1 MKRHWLAG
9 FCSVFCGAALS
20 AAMPQV
26 DESEV
31 SISQDQATRL
41 LTVSYVLR
49 GAPAVVTVD
58 FLTNATGTAQG
69 PWCSIGEG
77 NFTNVQGTVNRA
89 VSELGV
95 TNTITWRPDESW
107 PKRTITGGN
116 FRAKITAWPLNSTPD
131 YMAVDLS
138 CANKVLYYVSEAA
151 VPGGV
156 TNRMY
161 KTEMLLMRRIHAAD
175 VEWRMGCIPGDEGVK
190 RSAAM
195 LKTEASRLVRLT
207 KDYYIGIY
215 ELTQRQWTL
224 LGSTETE
231 TIANPSRYQDTS
243 LYAGDP
249 LVKPVEKFTYIT
261 LRGKSTNA
269 WKGWPECG
277 HDVAEGSFLQK
288 ARLKTGIL
296 FDAPTDAQWE
306 FACRAGT
313 TTVLNNGK
321 DIKSNYDAAGV
332 GCPEYDE
339 VAWHSKNS
347 FLTNEHGVYT
357 NQTHEVGT
365 KRPNDWGLYDMH
377 GNIFEWCLD
386 WVTDSVSNGSLEVQV
401 DPAGLLR
408 GVSSKRHIR
417 GGSCQHFVNNG
428 RTSSK
433 MLAGEGWGD
442 YVGVRLTA
450 PVGGEW

>member
-1 MKRHWLAG
+1 
-9 FCSVFCGAALS
+9 
-20 AAMPQV
+20 
-26 DESEV
+26 
-31 SISQDQATRL
+31 
-41 LTVSYVLR
+41 
-49 GAPAVVTVD
+49 
-58 FLTNATGTAQG
+58 
-69 PWCSIGEG
+69 
-77 NFTNVQGTVNRA
+77 
-89 VSELGV
+89 
-95 TNTITWRPDESW
+95 
-107 PKRTITGGN
+107 
-116 FRAKITAWPLNSTPD
+116 
-131 YMAVDLS
+131 
-138 CANKVLYYVSEAA
+138 
-151 VPGGV
+151 
-156 TNRMY
+156 MY
-161 KTEMLLMRRIHAAD
+161 KTEMLLMRRIHATD

-195 LKTEASRLVRLT
+195 LRTEASRLVRLT

-261 LRGKSTNA
+261 LRGKSTDA

-288 ARLKTGIL
+288 ARLKSGIL

-401 DPAGLLR
+401 DPVGLLR
-408 GVSSKRHIR
+408 GGSTSRHIR

>member
-1 MKRHWLAG
+1 MKRYWLAG
-9 FCSVFCGAALS
+9 FCTALCGAALS

-58 FLTNATGTAQG
+58 FLTNVTGTADG

-77 NFTNVQGTVNRA
+77 NFTNVQGAVNRA

-95 TNTITWRPDESW
+95 TKTITWRPDESW

-116 FRAKITAWPLNSTPD
+116 FRAKITAWPLDSTPD

-138 CANKVLYYVSEAA
+138 RADNVFYYVSAAA

-161 KTEMLLMRRIHAAD
+161 KTEMLLMRRIPAAD
-175 VEWRMGCIPGDEGVK
+175 VEWRMGCIPGDAGVK
-190 RSAAM
+190 RNN
-195 LKTEASRLVRLT
+195 KTLNSEASRLVRLT

-224 LGSTETE
+224 LGSTESE
-231 TIANPSRYQDTS
+231 TIDNPSRYQDAS

-249 LVKPVEKFTYIT
+249 LVKPVEKFTYKT
-261 LRGKSTNA
+261 LRGASSA
-269 WKGWPECG
+269 SWKGWPECG
-277 HDVAEGSFLQK
+277 HEVAENSFLWK
-288 ARLKTGIL
+288 ARQKTGIL

-321 DIKSNYDAAGV
+321 DISDNYDN

-347 FLTNEHGVYT
+347 YLTNEHGYCT

-365 KRPNDWGLYDMH
+365 RRPNDWGLYDMH

-401 DPAGLLR
+401 DPVGLLN
-408 GVSSKRHIR
+408 GVSNTRHIR

-433 MLAGEGWGD
+433 MLAGETWGD